1 MNFYTESSPHIKDGD
16 TTQKIMLRVIIA
28 LLPAIIYSV
37 ILFGYRVIIL
47 YLASVIT
54 CVLCTIIVKKV
65 RKKPLLPDYASVITA
80 LLLVMTLPS
89 TATITMVVIGG
100 VIAIVFAKEVFGGLG
115 SNIFNPALV
124 GRAFLQV
131 AFPAQMTMY
140 PVPERVPF
148 LGIFENI
155 LQNLNVTVSGAT
167 QTSDAV
173 GALTQA
179 TPLTFMKF
187 TYASDINSS
196 LIEQIKF
203 ESHYYLQMF
212 LGSTGGAIGET
223 SFLLLLIGGIF
234 LLITKT
240 IDWRI
245 PLGMFISLF
254 IVSGLLNLAM
264 PGKFASPIYQ
274 VLAGGF
280 CLGAFFMATDMVTC
294 PTSPLGAWIYALL
307 IGLVLAIL
315 RAFGSSPEYT
325 MYSILIGNMFM
336 PLISMLT
343 RPMPFGK
350 KEAIN
355 IQKLQKENN
364 EGGKQ

>member
-1 MNFYTESSPHIKDGD
+1 
-16 TTQKIMLRVIIA
+16 
-28 LLPAIIYSV
+28 
-37 ILFGYRVIIL
+37 
-47 YLASVIT
+47 
-54 CVLCTIIVKKV
+54 
-65 RKKPLLPDYASVITA
+65 
-80 LLLVMTLPS
+80 
-89 TATITMVVIGG
+89 MVVIGG

-131 AFPAQMTMY
+131 AFPAQMTQY
-140 PVPERVPF
+140 PLPVRVPF
-148 LGIFENI
+148 LDIFENI
-155 LQNLNVTVSGAT
+155 VKGVDLAISGAT
-167 QTSDAV
+167 QSIEAV
-173 GALTQA
+173 GALTYA

-187 TYASDINSS
+187 TYAENISSS

-212 LGSTGGAIGET
+212 LGSTSGAIGET

-245 PLGMFISLF
+245 PLGMFISLV
-254 IVSGLLNLAM
+254 ITSLLLNLAM

-294 PTSPLGAWIYALL
+294 PSSHLGAWIYALL

-336 PLISMLT
+336 PLIAMLT

-350 KEAIN
+350 KEAIE
-355 IQKLQKENN
+355 IQKSQKD
-364 EGGKQ
+364 GGKQ